1 MIEILIISIIIFFIF
16 IYIFS
21 KNKTNGNINNNTY
34 SSEYYRGL
42 NYLLNNEDEK
52 ALKIFTDLIDVDS
65 STIETHLALGGV
77 YRRRGEFDKAILIHQ
92 NLLSRPKLDKSIKNQ
107 TLYELAKDF
116 FSAGLYDKSEKILL
130 NLKEHKSYFE
140 SCNEYLLLIYEL
152 SKDWDNAIKFTKSI
166 KQLKIRK
173 SSIDVIISHYYCE
186 KANDYK
192 KDNQLNKS
200 ITVLRKA
207 IDTNNQCKRAYM
219 TLFEFNTYSN
229 PSFALENL
237 INLLEIDSI
246 YLIILSNQIVQLST
260 THQNST
266 LDKKICDIILQ
277 FSNDSNFSPT
287 LYEFMFNMNSFDPP
301 DDYLNLTK
309 ENVFAKIFNNLYL
322 TKNSIDNV
330 NTTNNDLL
338 ILIKNNF
345 LTYNC
350 SNCGYTAKNY
360 IWQCPSCNQWE
371 TIKPIT
377 ISERVTYS
385 G

>member
-1 MIEILIISIIIFFIF
+1 
-16 IYIFS
+16 
-21 KNKTNGNINNNTY
+21 
-34 SSEYYRGL
+34 
-42 NYLLNNEDEK
+42 
-52 ALKIFTDLIDVDS
+52 
-65 STIETHLALGGV
+65 
-77 YRRRGEFDKAILIHQ
+77 LIHQ

>member
-1 MIEILIISIIIFFIF
+1 MIEILIISIILFLIV
-16 IYIFS
+16 IYSIS
-21 KNKTNGNINNNTY
+21 KKKYSNNEPSNVY

-92 NLLSRPKLDKSIKNQ
+92 NLLSRPKLDRSIKNQ

-130 NLKEHKSYFE
+130 NIKEHKSYIE

-152 SKDWDNAIKFTKSI
+152 SKDWDNAIKFAKNL
-166 KQLKIRK
+166 KQKKIRN
-173 SSIDVIISHYYCE
+173 SYVDVITSQYYCE
-186 KANDYK
+186 KAEEYR

-207 IDTNNQCKRAYM
+207 IDINDQCTRAYM
-219 TLFEFNTYSN
+219 SLFELNIHNN
-229 PSFALENL
+229 PSLALANL
-237 INLLEIDSI
+237 HTLLDIDSM
-246 YLIILSNQIVQLST
+246 YLIVLSHEIIQLST
-260 THQNST
+260 THQDNKI
-266 LDKKICDIILQ
+266 DKKIYDIILKY
-277 FSNDSNFSPT
+277 SNENNFTPM
-287 LYEFMFNMNSFDPP
+287 LYEFMYNLNNYNSPEN
-301 DDYLNLTK
+301 YLKLTTN
-309 ENVFAKIFNNLYL
+309 NVFTNIFNNLYMA
-322 TKNSIDNV
+322 KNCNDSASES
-330 NTTNNDLL
+330 NNDLL
-338 ILIKNNF
+338 VLIKNNF

-350 SNCGYTAKNY
+350 TNCGYSAKNH
-360 IWQCPSCNQWE
+360 IWQCPSCNHWE

-377 ISERVTYS
+377 ISERVSYH